1 VETEIELVTDGER
14 KHWLLSRKF
23 WLAVVTAITLVLQ
36 KQIGLDLDPEV
47 ITGIIITV
55 VAYIVGES
63 VIDAKAVKK

>member
-1 VETEIELVTDGER
+1 MAESEER

-23 WLAVVTAITLVLQ
+23 WLAVITAITLVLQ

-47 ITGIIITV
+47 ITGIVVAV

-63 VIDAKAVKK
+63 YIDAKAVKK